1 MSLNEILALPVN
13 EIARETANLYLWVPN
28 AMLPDGLAVM
38 QTWGF
43 ANKTNMVW
51 HKISI

>member
-1 MSLNEILALPVN
+1 
-13 EIARETANLYLWVPN
+13 VPN